1 MASTYSALKIE
12 LIGTGEQSGT
22 WGATTNVN
30 LGDAALGEAITGSAD
45 VAFSSA
51 DVTVTLTDTNA
62 TQAARN
68 LRLNLTGTSGGARQ
82 LILGSGCQIEKLY
95 LVNNGLADAVT
106 VKNTTGTGIVVP
118 AGKSMFVFNNGTN
131 VVDAVTHLSSL
142 TLGAALPIT
151 SGGTGSTSTTFVNAA
166 TNVTGTLP
174 VGNGGT
180 GAATLAANN
189 VILGNGTSA
198 VQVVAPSTAGNVLT
212 SNGTTWTSAASSSSG
227 GATIT
232 SSGTDVTLTT
242 SSTKVQQISMT
253 AAGLAVILPSTA
265 GYTASTV
272 GTPIFTITNAG
283 SNYFDIENS
292 SGFVVFGVAPGE
304 SCTISLAGNTTQNQ
318 WVGDLSVNGVISSTR
333 GIAAT
338 ITTTQ
343 PAWSNPVSALRNQNI
358 QVTGLSSTLVVAVW
372 TNGTTGFTFAAAGS
386 ISGSTITW
394 GTPTSI
400 SSARAYQR
408 VAIAA
413 LSGTTALIS
422 SIDASLNAYFNGI
435 SVSGTT
441 ITVSTIS
448 AGQGVGDSYQMLL
461 LPLTSTTALFLFGNT
476 AAGINGRVVTY
487 NGGTAPTFGTAVN
500 NGSGPGPNITA
511 VVLNSTTVLCF
522 NSADAGSWS
531 ARVWSISGTTITL
544 GTNLSLGTTYFPFNT
559 SSGPPGSAIAISAT
573 EAIFAVPSQPGYLE
587 QSTYVQKFT
596 VSGTTITASTAWQG
610 QAYKVLIQNGGAN
623 YLLSASDFLSTS
635 GSTTAPAFT
644 RYSYNTTTGVSV
656 VGTSPFP
663 ATFTAYA
670 YGYVT
675 TNTAV
680 VVGLNSANLP
690 SGYLVYIT

>member
-62 TQAARN
+62 SQAARN

-106 VKNTTGTGIVVP
+106 VKNTTGTGIAVP

-180 GAATLAANN
+180 GATTLTANN
-189 VILGNGTSA
+189 VVLGNGASA
-198 VQVVAPSTAGNVLT
+198 PLFVAPGTTGNVLT
-212 SNGTTWTSAASSSSG
+212 SNGTTWTSAASSGSG

-242 SSTKVQQISMT
+242 SSTKVQQVSMT

-265 GYTASTV
+265 GYTAGTV

-318 WVGDLSVNGVISSTR
+318 WIGDLSVNGGISSTR
-333 GIAAT
+333 GITGT

-343 PAWSNPVSALRNQNI
+343 PAWAYPAGAQGNQNI
-358 QVTGLSSTLVVAVW
+358 QVTGLSSTLVLAVW
-372 TNGTTGFTFAAAGS
+372 TNSTTGFTFAAAGS

-400 SSARAYQR
+400 SSARAYQK

-413 LSGTTALIS
+413 LSGTTALIA
-422 SIDASLNAYFNGI
+422 SIDNTGNAAYFNGI

-448 AGQGVGDSYQMLL
+448 AGQGIADGTQYSLL
-461 LPLTSTTALFLFGNT
+461 FLTSTTALFLFAAT
-476 AAGINGRVVTY
+476 ATGISGKVVTY
-487 NGGTAPTFGTAVN
+487 NGASAPTFGTQVT
-500 NGSGPGPNITA
+500 NGLTGGPNIHP

-522 NSADAGSWS
+522 ADNSAAAWS
-531 ARVWSISGTTITL
+531 ARVWSVSGTTITL
-544 GTNLSLGTTYFPFNT
+544 GTNLSLGTATFPI
-559 SSGPPGSAIAISAT
+559 SGGANNSGSAIGISAT
-573 EAIFAVPSQPGYLE
+573 EAIFAVPSQ
-587 QSTYVQKFT
+587 SSYVQKFT
-596 VSGTTITASTAWQG
+596 VSGTTITASTTWQG
-610 QAYKVLIQNGGAN
+610 QAYKQLAQNGGAN
-623 YLLSASDFLSTS
+623 YLLSATDFLATS
-635 GSTTAPAFT
+635 GPTTAPAFT
-644 RYSYNTTTGVSV
+644 RYSYNTTNGVSV
-656 VGTSPFP
+656 IGTSPFP